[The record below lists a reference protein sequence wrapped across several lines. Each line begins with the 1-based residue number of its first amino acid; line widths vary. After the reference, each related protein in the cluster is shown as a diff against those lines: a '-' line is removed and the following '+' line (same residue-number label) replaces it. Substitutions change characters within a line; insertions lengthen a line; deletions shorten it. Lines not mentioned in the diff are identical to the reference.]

1 MSTRKTFQKIFV
13 ILNAFIFLLGTLGT
27 FWRIRIIDFYF
38 GNSIAAGITIY
49 TSVFSVLIYF
59 ILKIKKL
66 ADYKFSLKFIF
77 YAVCILLWI
86 ISAYYCCYGIHW
98 NLTSIFGYKLAIP
111 TLAVNLFFALAAE
124 SSSILALAESIKSM
138 NPKGGI
144 KMNEEKNEQTEI
156 SETAVEENKN
166 KISEIRENPTK
177 EDNPPCC
184 RQKAGFGLF
193 VFLAV
198 ACFAVGAF
206 FAYKAYDIKIYPYAE
221 RYRYVGGDAYNLI
234 INSNFFTGYLIS
246 SVASFLGGI
255 LSSIAAGII
264 NAVNKI

>member
-1 MSTRKTFQKIFV
+1 MRTRKTFQKIFV

-66 ADYKFSLKFIF
+66 ADYEFSLKSIF

-86 ISAYYCCYGIHW
+86 ISACYCCYGIHW

-111 TLAVNLFFALAAE
+111 TLAVNLFFALVAE

-138 NPKGGI
+138 NPKGVI
-144 KMNEEKNEQTEI
+144 KMNEEKDEQTEI

-177 EDNPPCC
+177 EDDSHNC

-193 VFLAV
+193 VFAAV
-198 ACFAVGAF
+198 EFFAAGAF

-234 INSNFFTGYLIS
+234 INANFFTGYLIS
-246 SVASFLGGI
+246 SAVSFLGGI
-255 LSSIAAGII
+255 LSSVAAGII